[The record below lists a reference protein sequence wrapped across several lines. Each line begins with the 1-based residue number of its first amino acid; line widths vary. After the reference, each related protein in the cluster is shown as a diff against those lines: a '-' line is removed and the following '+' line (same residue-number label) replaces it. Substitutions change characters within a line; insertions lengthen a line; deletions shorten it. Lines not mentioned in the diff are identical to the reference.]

1 MKTLVFRCWNLYYIA
16 GVVCSART
24 ISFETLN
31 GAQFSLLTHL
41 TIYPITFYTL
51 SLTQHQYQSKLN
63 PFIHA
68 AVWSDRAWLRP
79 FPLFVMSAGVFTR
92 NKLKSPFVY
101 QRANTCKNDFYDLN

>member
-31 GAQFSLLTHL
+31 GAQFILLTHL
-41 TIYPITFYTL
+41 IICPITFYTL
-51 SLTQHQYQSKLN
+51 SSTQHQYQSKLN

-79 FPLFVMSAGVFTR
+79 FPFFVMSAGGFIGT
-92 NKLKSPFVY
+92 NLISPFVY
-101 QRANTCKNDFYDLN
+101 QRANTCKNDFMT